1 MKYELATDT
10 WGKEELKAGIDV
22 LLSGQYTMG
31 EKVEKY
37 EDAFATYVGADYGVM
52 TNSGSSANLIMIS
65 TMVQMGLLQPG
76 DEVIVPAVSWS
87 TTYFPLVQYGLIP
100 VFVDVDTLSFTMRA
114 SYLEA
119 VLSNK
124 TKAILFVTLLGN
136 SSNLKEV
143 DRFCRANDL
152 FLLIDNCEGFGC
164 KVLRQYKNSDD
175 EIVDEKF
182 EEPGSIGLMTT
193 YSTFFSHHLQTMEG
207 GMVVTDNSSV
217 RDYLKSIRSHGWDR
231 HLDNVSALS
240 IKKKNDFYA
249 PFNFVALGYNVRP
262 TEISGA
268 IGYEQLNKAG
278 KFINKRRENLFYL
291 RNEMEKTKVTWG
303 RLQTQFDDGLT
314 SSFGFGFI
322 LRKGLDRDKIADQ
335 LKAAGIAV
343 RPIVAGNF
351 LRTPVM
357 KNIEHRVYGELS
369 ASDRIH
375 YDGFFIG
382 NDSRDL
388 STEIDYFLE
397 VMDGTTQCQ

>member
-1 MKYELATDT
+1 MKMKYELATDT

-357 KNIEHRVYGELS
+357 KNIEHRVYGEMTV
-369 ASDRIH
+369 ADGIH
-375 YDGFFIG
+375 DNGFFIG

-388 STEIDYFLE
+388 STEIDHFIDI
-397 VMDGTTQCQ
+397 MRSIT

>member
-87 TTYFPLVQYGLIP
+87 TTYFPLVQYGLVP
-100 VFVDVDTLSFTMRA
+100 VFVDVDSESFTMRA
-114 SYLEA
+114 SYLA
-119 VLSNK
+119 AALSNK

-143 DRFCRANDL
+143 DKFCRANDL

-207 GMVVTDNSSV
+207 GMVVTNNSSV

-231 HLDNVSALS
+231 HLDSVSALG
-240 IKKKNDFYA
+240 IKKKNDFYN
-249 PFNFVALGYNVRP
+249 PFNFVTIGYNVRP

-268 IGYEQLNKAG
+268 IGYEQLNKADE
-278 KFINKRRENLFYL
+278 FINKRRENLFYL
-291 RNEMEKTKVTWG
+291 KNEMNKVKVTWG
-303 RLQTQFDDGLT
+303 RLQKQFSDGLT

-357 KNIEHRVYGELS
+357 KNIEHRVYGEMTV
-369 ASDRIH
+369 ADGIH
-375 YDGFFIG
+375 DNGFFIG

-388 STEIDYFLE
+388 TIEIDHFIDI
-397 VMDGTTQCQ
+397 MRSIT